1 MAKKLSRLTVKK
13 AMGFLFIVIMLTIL
27 LRYSNQIEQN
37 MPKDLPPGHPELE
50 KYQSIQNGIKIA
62 GLLIT
67 VGGII
72 YVIKL
77 KE

>member
-1 MAKKLSRLTVKK
+1 MAKKLTRLTIKR

-27 LRYSNQIEQN
+27 LRYSNQIEEK

-50 KYQSIQNGIKIA
+50 RYQSIQNGIKIA
-62 GLLIT
+62 GLFIT
-67 VGGII
+67 IGGII
-72 YVIKL
+72 YVIKM